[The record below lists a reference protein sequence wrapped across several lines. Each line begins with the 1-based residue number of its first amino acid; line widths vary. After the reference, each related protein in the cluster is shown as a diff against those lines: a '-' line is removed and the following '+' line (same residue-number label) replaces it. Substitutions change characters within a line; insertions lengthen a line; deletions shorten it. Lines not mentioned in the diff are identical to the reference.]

1 MVFRDE
7 VREEDN
13 PAELACRCLVVDIL
27 VDSGVYE
34 HGLKRKISRQ
44 EMVQEGK
51 ERYDPNRSLKCY
63 RLAITNRY
71 ISQYA
76 HLVI

>member
-13 PAELACRCLVVDIL
+13 PTELARRCLVVDIL
-27 VDSGVYE
+27 VGSGVYE
-34 HGLKRKISRQ
+34 HGLKPKISRQ
-44 EMVQEGK
+44 EMVQGK
-51 ERYDPNRSLKCY
+51 ERYDSDRSTKYY

-71 ISQYA
+71 I
-76 HLVI
+76 